1 MSNRCWC
8 RSSKHSKKV
17 AARRRYQARVM
28 AALIYSASNTRRAQ
42 QLPVTPHRQV
52 QPAALD
58 FGVSER

>member
-1 MSNRCWC
+1 MSSRCWC

-17 AARRRYQARVM
+17 AARRRRQAGIV
-28 AALIYSASNTRRAQ
+28 AALIYSASNTQRAQ

-58 FGVSER
+58 FGVLER